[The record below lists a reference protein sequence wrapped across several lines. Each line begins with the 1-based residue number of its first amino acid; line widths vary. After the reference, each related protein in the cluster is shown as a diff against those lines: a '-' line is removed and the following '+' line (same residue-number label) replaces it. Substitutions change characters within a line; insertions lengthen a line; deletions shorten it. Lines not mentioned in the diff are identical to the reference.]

1 MQRQGNHDFA
11 VLVGDKMKRNGSLVI
26 SALLGLLVLVGGCS
40 NNQRNADTKSNEA
53 TSDSMMAMQSKEIVA
68 QNVLA
73 AQLARHHEIESK
85 TAFAQTEPIY
95 ASVYLTNPQHIE
107 PRRIS
112 AFLVRDEEI
121 VEEQSIAVG
130 ANEKRQEF
138 DFSFTETPRPPG
150 AYKIKFVEIARSHGK
165 PVLLARLFLS
175 VE

>member
-1 MQRQGNHDFA
+1 
-11 VLVGDKMKRNGSLVI
+11 MKRDGSLVI
-26 SALLGLLVLVGGCS
+26 SALLGLLVLVGGCG
-40 NNQRNADTKSNEA
+40 NYQRHADTKSDQA
-53 TSDSMMAMQSKEIVA
+53 ISDSKIARQSKEIVA

-73 AQLARHHEIESK
+73 AQLARHHDIESK

-95 ASVYLTNPQHIE
+95 ASVYLTSPQHIE

-112 AFLVRDEEI
+112 AFLVREEEI

-130 ANEKRQEF
+130 ANEQRQEF

-165 PVLLARLFLS
+165 PVLLARLFLN